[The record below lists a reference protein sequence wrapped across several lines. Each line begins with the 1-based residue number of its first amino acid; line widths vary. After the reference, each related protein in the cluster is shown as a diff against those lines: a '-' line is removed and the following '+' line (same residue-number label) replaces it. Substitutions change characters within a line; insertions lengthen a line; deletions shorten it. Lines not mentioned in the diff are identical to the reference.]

1 MSSSDATMSSPLFI
15 PSALQFYVNRLSF
28 SKNRVRLQALSTQV
42 ASANTQVIVRLPS
55 NTMINLASLTMTGGV
70 RATITNAAQ
79 GEGIA
84 LPTNYDLSFIETLSL
99 IANGGIITQPFIN
112 YKLLA
117 NTLNDV
123 YGNDD
128 KNASRS
134 GLQGSLPPCL
144 TESQLDYQPFAINNW
159 ISATQTMAPSYIS
172 TNLLGDLE
180 LRLTMA
186 NNSILATG
194 DVGSGKAIPGLQSRS
209 TWDMNNLNFYVE
221 TASIESVMLDQAIA
235 AKLAGGEPI
244 NVPFEN
250 VFSFQ
255 QANNSGTYNQRFSVS
270 SQSVN
275 KILAIS
281 QLNSDTSREA
291 PSVLPKVFDIKDLT
305 DEDNGLLAYVETVG
319 DGTAAQ
325 IKTVYESV
333 GWVGTRPGIQDKDV
347 PTKGDVFVLFIDP
360 SSTSTST
367 STVIIYEDNEDAEDD
382 PIFAAQQTYTNGIP
396 SVFRRNSVNTT
407 FAQFSVNN
415 QYSPNYQ
422 IDSQVNKGY
431 DLVTNATKNYQ
442 ASNVLV
448 ETRAA
453 MDIPDY
459 DYDCAD
465 KLTSTTQMPF
475 EYFGGG
481 FVQSISQLPP
491 GDFPAGA
498 YPAGSPIPSQGVT
511 VYKTYLQP
519 PSQQLVSDASANAR
533 NPLNRWIPYRYRS
546 GIDTFLNDKYLLA
559 TSFDLDV
566 CDKDRL
572 VSGINTLGSNAQM
585 FLNVVGGAGRTP
597 SGNEQEANVSTV
609 FVLCTSMVQIYQG
622 ATLQIIQ

>member
-70 RATITNAAQ
+70 RAEILNPVE
-79 GEGIA
+79 GEGVA
-84 LPTNYDLSFIETLSL
+84 LPTNWDFSFIETLSL

-128 KNASRS
+128 KNSSRN
-134 GLQGSLPPCL
+134 GLQGSLPPTL
-144 TESQLDYQPFAINNW
+144 SGSQTNYQPFSINNW

-194 DVGSGKAIPGLQSRS
+194 DIGSGKAIAGLQARS
-209 TWDMNNLNFYVE
+209 TWNMNNINFYVE

-255 QANNSGTYNQRFSVS
+255 QSNNDGTYNQRFSVS

-281 QLNSDTSREA
+281 QLDSDTARQG
-291 PSVLPKVFDIKDLT
+291 PSVALQAPVDITTVQSADNDKV
-305 DEDNGLLAYVETVG
+305 AYIQTLGSGTNAQVASAFELIGWVKNEPGAAGGDFPQVG
-319 DGTAAQ
+319 DSFAVFITGTPTQTTPGTVRIYQDVLDASNNPILAAQ
-325 IKTVYESV
+325 YS
-333 GWVGTRPGIQDKDV
+333 
-347 PTKGDVFVLFIDP
+347 
-360 SSTSTST
+360 
-367 STVIIYEDNEDAEDD
+367 
-382 PIFAAQQTYTNGIP
+382 YTNSIP

-422 IDSQVNKGY
+422 IDSQVNSGL
-431 DLVTNATKNYQ
+431 DLVTGAARNYQ

-465 KLTSTTQMPF
+465 KLTSTTQVPF
-475 EYFGGG
+475 EYLGGAL
-481 FVQSISQLPP
+481 FFRQNFSNNTTPTL
-491 GDFPAGA
+491 FN
-498 YPAGSPIPSQGVT
+498 
-511 VYKTYLQP
+511 KRRYLQP
-519 PSQQLVSDASANAR
+519 PSKSLISGAQSSYR
-533 NPLNRWIPYRYRS
+533 NPLNYWHPYVYQS
-546 GIDTFLNDKYLLA
+546 GLETFLNDKYLLA

-585 FLNVVGGAGRTP
+585 FLNVVGGAARSPTGTT
-597 SGNEQEANVSTV
+597 QESNVSTV